1 MHLAVAARARALEL
15 PHAKCSATQYF
26 PAIMHNALATSDMAL
41 APAQEIN
48 RQTVRRV
55 SDAPVQPVANDTA
68 FFDATYEEFEA
79 HRPMRG
85 ILLGVVLG
93 ALCWA
98 GLIGL
103 FVAL

>member
-1 MHLAVAARARALEL
+1 
-15 PHAKCSATQYF
+15 
-26 PAIMHNALATSDMAL
+26 MHNALVTSDMAL
-41 APAQEIN
+41 APAQETPK
-48 RQTVRRV
+48 QAVRRV
-55 SDAPVQPVANDTA
+55 SDAPAQPVANDAA

-98 GLIGL
+98 GLISL